1 MKIIALN
8 LTLMMALLTACE
20 QDTPMLAEA
29 TPSFLLTT
37 GDYKKWEMIDPTIAL
52 NIGSVTPVV
61 MPACSGSEVKN
72 GLGYFYNIY
81 ANGRLDLQDGCGKT
95 ATDRVLIT
103 GTWTLGADQKTVTA
117 TLPGMA
123 VQSWAIKQLTVSRLT
138 LTIDG
143 KDLTFAP
150 TPLRN

>member
-1 MKIIALN
+1 MKTIALTF
-8 LTLMMALLTACE
+8 TLMLALLTACE
-20 QDTPMLAEA
+20 QDTYTLPEA

-37 GDYKKWEMIDPTIAL
+37 GDYKKWEMIDPTVAL
-52 NIGSVTPVV
+52 DIGSATPII
-61 MPACSGSEVKN
+61 MPACASSEVKN

-81 ANGRLDLQDGCGKT
+81 ASGRLDLQDGCGKT
-95 ATDRVLIT
+95 ATDRVLLT
-103 GTWTLGADQKTVTA
+103 GTWTFGADQKTVTA

-138 LTIDG
+138 ITVEG